1 MTRRPPRSTL
11 FPYTTLFRSAAAHPV
26 HVELVGAAGLAPRD
40 VVAEG
45 GEVGGRDR
53 GRDLDHGAVIP
64 RSEDRRK
71 RTAVNPSVPWRWG
84 RQRSVPSA
92 SRGSGN
98 SLGGARPES
107 GGAPRKPRGGAPRPA
122 RPRPQGG
129 ETRPPPRLARAAPA

>member
-45 GEVGGRDR
+45 GEVGGQDR
-53 GRDLDHGAVIP
+53 GCDFDHGAVIP
-64 RSEDRRK
+64 RSGDRRK

-98 SLGGARPES
+98 SLGGS
-107 GGAPRKPRGGAPRPA
+107 GRNSGCAARKPRA
-122 RPRPQGG
+122 RSSFSSGSSEQV
-129 ETRPPPRLARAAPA
+129 A

>member
-107 GGAPRKPRGGAPRPA
+107 GGAPRKTWAGAAVSSGSSEQGAETSPPPGVTGAP
-122 RPRPQGG
+122 
-129 ETRPPPRLARAAPA
+129 